1 MSPLHNCQI
10 FLERRTLIMPIQTV
24 DFKFK
29 RGNKAGLGNLGIE
42 DGSLIFTVDTE
53 EFYVDIDDH
62 RLTINGVVF
71 YNTETEIKAL
81 TNPAD
86 KIYVA
91 KNTRRILAYD
101 KTNSKWIYLSSSG
114 TAFGFCNSEA
124 ASQIKE
130 VTLTEDFVLETGA
143 IVVVKFANTNTFDS
157 SVSTTIKLNVA
168 GTGAKN
174 IYYNNTAY
182 PTGTNPTAFGTANM
196 LIEYMYDGEYWVWMG
211 CSRDANTTYENLTA
225 GEIKTGT
232 EEIGKLVTAKTF
244 KQALDNCI
252 WEGTKAQYDAL
263 TEIDPEVVYY
273 IK

>member
-1 MSPLHNCQI
+1 
-10 FLERRTLIMPIQTV
+10 MPIQTV

-29 RGNKAGLGNLGIE
+29 RGNKQGLGNLGIE

-53 EFYVDIDDH
+53 EFYVDIDNQ

-71 YNTETEIKAL
+71 YNTEADIKAL
-81 TNPAD
+81 TNPGD
-86 KIYVA
+86 KVYVA
-91 KNTRRILAYD
+91 MNTRRILTYSRTD
-101 KTNSKWIYLSSSG
+101 SKWIYLSSSG
-114 TAFGFCNSEA
+114 TVYGLCNDEGS
-124 ASQIKE
+124 SQIKS
-130 VTLTEDFVLETGA
+130 VTLADDFVLETGA
-143 IVVVKFANTNTFDS
+143 IIVVKYANTNTFDAT
-157 SVSTTIKLNVA
+157 VSNPIKLNVG

-174 IYYNNTAY
+174 IYYNNSSN
-182 PTGTNPTAFGTANM
+182 PLGLNPTAFGTAGM

-263 TEIDPEVVYY
+263 AEIDPEVVYY